1 METILNC
8 LLYVFAAIAIALA
21 AAVLIFPIPRAEY
34 DRGEWAEYMEG
45 DDETNN
51 A

>member
-8 LLYVFAAIAIALA
+8 ALYIFAAIAIALA

-34 DRGEWAEYMEG
+34 DRGEWAEYME
-45 DDETNN
+45 DDRDQNV
-51 A
+51 